1 MSEFRAHLMGRL
13 FLYFAY
19 LWTLY
24 LPYELVSFVT
34 RQWVDFFLYRHF
46 NYKILPD
53 RIQITTAAAAEATA
67 VAAAIEAAAVAA
79 EAAAEK

>member
-1 MSEFRAHLMGRL
+1 MYL
-13 FLYFAY
+13 AY
-19 LWTLY
+19 GLIY
-24 LPYELVSFVT
+24 YPPYEPVSFVT
-34 RQWVDFFLYRHF
+34 HQWVDFFLYRHF